1 MWIENELK
9 KHGQLI
15 TSSNLGNMALGV
27 TCNSCKTVFGA
38 DRKCFKCSQCE
49 SNFELVYEEELV
61 SDDTP
66 SFCPFCGEKIED
78 IIEEYIDEDDFDD
91 EIEEWT

>member
-1 MWIENELK
+1 MIEK
-9 KHGQLI
+9 VI
-15 TSSNLGNMALGV
+15 TAE
-27 TCNSCKTVFGA
+27 
-38 DRKCFKCSQCE
+38 CSQCE